1 MKKQHAITAII
12 YDKRGRVLSVGQNSY
27 VKSHTVMAR
36 HANKVGLPE
45 KIYLH
50 AEAHSII
57 KCRNLKKAYK
67 IAVFRYN
74 KQGAPANAKP
84 CPICQSLINEAG
96 IKEVMWTE
104 DGCNEWIV

>member
-27 VKSHTVMAR
+27 VKSHTIMAR

-74 KQGAPANAKP
+74 SQGLPVNAKP
-84 CPICQSLINEAG
+84 CSICMQI
-96 IKEVMWTE
+96 IKEANIKNIEWTTDSE
-104 DGCNEWIV
+104 S

>member
-1 MKKQHAITAII
+1 MKKRHSITAII

-74 KQGAPANAKP
+74 KQGGPANAKP
-84 CPICQSLINEAG
+84 CPICMQI
-96 IKEVMWTE
+96 IKEVNIKNIEFTTE
-104 DGCNEWIV
+104 GGFEYV

>member
-57 KCRNLKKAYK
+57 KCKDLSKAHT
-67 IAVFRYN
+67 IRVFRYN
-74 KQGAPANAKP
+74 SQGLPVNAKP
-84 CPICQSLINEAG
+84 CLICMQI
-96 IKEVMWTE
+96 IKEANIKNIEWTTDSE
-104 DGCNEWIV
+104 S

>member
-74 KQGAPANAKP
+74 NQGLPVNAKP
-84 CPICQSLINEAG
+84 CLICMQI
-96 IKEVMWTE
+96 IKEANIKNIEWTTDSE
-104 DGCNEWIV
+104 S

>member
-1 MKKQHAITAII
+1 MKKKHAITAII

-50 AEAHSII
+50 AEASSII

-67 IAVFRYN
+67 ITVFRYN
-74 KQGAPANAKP
+74 SQGLPVNAKP
-84 CPICQSLINEAG
+84 CPICMQI
-96 IKEVMWTE
+96 IKEVNIKKIEWTTE
-104 DGCNEWIV
+104 GGFEYV

>member
-1 MKKQHAITAII
+1 MKKRHAITAII

-57 KCRNLKKAYK
+57 KCRDLHKAHT
-67 IAVFRYN
+67 IRVFRYN
-74 KQGAPANAKP
+74 RQGLPVNAKP
-84 CPICQSLINEAG
+84 CPICMRI
-96 IKEVMWTE
+96 IKEVNIKNIEFTAE
-104 DGCNEWIV
+104 GGVEYV

>member
-1 MKKQHAITAII
+1 MKHSLKAII

-27 VKSHTVMAR
+27 VKSHTVMAK

-50 AEAHSII
+50 AEADSII
-57 KCRNLKKAYK
+57 KCRDLNKAYK

-74 KQGAPANAKP
+74 KQGKPVNAKP
-84 CPICQSLINEAG
+84 CLICQSLINEVG
-96 IKEVMWTE
+96 IKEVMWTV
-104 DGCNEWIV
+104 DG